1 MNATSVDKDT
11 LFVSMVL
18 NAWDTYAKRVTDFLD
33 KVSDQ
38 GLLTQVA
45 PDRNRVYY
53 LIGHLTVVNDRML
66 PLLGIGD
73 THYGEQ
79 EAMFLTN
86 PDNKEL
92 IGPTPEVLR
101 QNWKDSLDR
110 LSKGFKQFSI
120 DEWFS
125 KHSAVS
131 EQDFEKE
138 PNRNKLNIII
148 NRTNHMASHYGQLL
162 LVKEK

>member
-1 MNATSVDKDT
+1 MNATSIDKDT

-18 NAWDTYAKRVTDFLD
+18 SAWDTYTKRVTDFLD
-33 KVSDQ
+33 KISDQ

-45 PDRNRVYY
+45 PDRNRIYY

-66 PLLGIGD
+66 PLLGLED
-73 THYGEQ
+73 AHYPEM

-86 PDNKEL
+86 PDNKE
-92 IGPTPEVLR
+92 ITGPTPDVLR
-101 QNWKDSLDR
+101 KNWKESLER
-110 LSKGFKQFSI
+110 LSKGLKQFST
-120 DEWFS
+120 DEWFTR
-125 KHSAVS
+125 HNAVS

-148 NRTNHMASHYGQLL
+148 NRTNHLASHYGQLL

>member
-1 MNATSVDKDT
+1 MNTTSVDKDS

-18 NAWDTYAKRVTDFLD
+18 NAWDTYTKRVSDFLD
-33 KVSDQ
+33 KISDQ

-53 LIGHLTVVNDRML
+53 LIGHLTMVNDRML
-66 PLLGIGD
+66 PLLGLGD
-73 THYGEQ
+73 THYSEH
-79 EAMFLTN
+79 EPMFLTN
-86 PDNKEL
+86 PDNKDL
-92 IGPTPEVLR
+92 IGPTPDILR
-101 QNWKDSLDR
+101 QYWKDSLER
-110 LSKGFKQFSI
+110 LSKGFKQFST
-120 DEWFS
+120 EQWFN
-125 KHSAVS
+125 KHNAVS
-131 EQDFEKE
+131 EEDFEKE